1 MHWLSFIG
9 GMFVGGFLGVLVMAL
24 CVAAGREERTAEM
37 RIPPEEK

>member
-24 CVAAGREERTAEM
+24 CVAAGREERAAEM
-37 RIPPEEK
+37 RIPQEEK

>member
-24 CVAAGREERTAEM
+24 CVAAGLVMFA
-37 RIPPEEK
+37 